1 MAVPSSTA
9 LPPNE
14 LPGTGDPY
22 PPLDPTPDVPQPPP
36 PVNPPGIDDPF
47 PSPVRPPVPGG
58 TPMPEPELV

>member
-1 MAVPSSTA
+1 MVPSTTA

-36 PVNPPGIDDPF
+36 VNPPGIDDPF
-47 PSPVRPPVPGG
+47 PSPVHPPAPGG